1 MSLRLILLIVI
12 VALNGFFAASEVAL
26 VSVRRSRLKQ
36 LAEEGSASAR
46 AALGLLANPGRLLS
60 VTQVGVTVASL
71 GLGWAGEDTI
81 YQLIIS
87 WLHEPQSAQGVLW
100 LHGAAFAIAF
110 LLISFFHVVIGEVVP
125 KNFALEKADRLA
137 LLVAPALLVFLRI
150 SAPFVFVIE
159 RSATGLSRALGLK
172 GEHGAG
178 GHSTE
183 ELKFV
188 IESSRR
194 EGHLEVF
201 EEDAIQKLLDLKNVS
216 AREIMTPRVDMVM
229 VSSDAGLDELLRIT
243 TEHKYSRLP
252 VYQGEPE
259 HIIGILHY
267 KDLITAW
274 QERKLAADR
283 RQPARPFRL
292 RRFLRDPLVMPE
304 TKPLNQLID
313 EFRKHHTHLAL
324 VVDEFGTITGMVTL
338 EDVLEQIFGEIG
350 DEHDVKRPAPV
361 AGAAVTELDGG
372 INIRDLASQYEIEL
386 PGDAGF
392 ETLAGFLLLKFGYI
406 PAPGESIT
414 YGSRTFIV
422 QEMDRNRIAKVK
434 VVTARPAEGV
444 AS

>member
-46 AALGLLANPGRLLS
+46 AALGLLANPSRLLS

-81 YQLIIS
+81 YQLIIG
-87 WLHEPQSAQGVLW
+87 WLHEPQSAQAVAW

-137 LLVAPALLVFLRI
+137 LLVAPVLLVFLRI

-159 RSATGLSRALGLK
+159 RSATGLSHALGLK

-292 RRFLRDPLVMPE
+292 RRFLARS
-304 TKPLNQLID
+304 
-313 EFRKHHTHLAL
+313 A
-324 VVDEFGTITGMVTL
+324 GGA
-338 EDVLEQIFGEIG
+338 G
-350 DEHDVKRPAPV
+350 DEAAKSVDRRISKAPHPS
-361 AGAAVTELDGG
+361 GSGG
-372 INIRDLASQYEIEL
+372 
-386 PGDAGF
+386 G
-392 ETLAGFLLLKFGYI
+392 
-406 PAPGESIT
+406 
-414 YGSRTFIV
+414 
-422 QEMDRNRIAKVK
+422 
-434 VVTARPAEGV
+434 
-444 AS
+444 